1 MRVPAKGFNPRDGI
15 WRKELNMEDGWRFWV
30 TSWAVVAVIA
40 TCGLVADAAEQENVI
55 VKEEFLVQGRDQG
68 IKLFVREKRLA
79 NLPKITR
86 ENVVLF
92 VHGIPDPASIIF
104 DLSVSGYSWLNYVAE
119 RGFDGFTLDVR
130 GFGRSIRPPEMKES
144 RDQNLPLVR
153 ADQVMRDIDAVV
165 DYIRSKRKV
174 DRVNII
180 GYSIGASWCAL
191 YATLHPEKVNKLVMY
206 GAIYGKNPHYVRA
219 LGDPANPDRPHY
231 EMGAYRY
238 VPRSELL
245 DRWDGWIKPELRDVW
260 REKEAIDA
268 WIDALFAS
276 DGTSKQRSPESI
288 QVPNGPYIDWHEI
301 HAGRS
306 LFDPARIKVPTM
318 IVRGSAEEMISS
330 EAADDLLQKLTSAPS
345 KRRLD
350 IGDSTHLALL
360 EKNRLQLYR
369 GVQAFLEE

>member
-1 MRVPAKGFNPRDGI
+1 MVHR
-15 WRKELNMEDGWRFWV
+15 WRAGLTFW
-30 TSWAVVAVIA
+30 TAVAVIA
-40 TCGLVADAAEQENVI
+40 TGGSVAAAAEQENLI
-55 VKEEFLVQGRDQG
+55 VKEEFLVQGRDPG
-68 IKLFVREKRLA
+68 IKLFVREKRLT
-79 NLPKITR
+79 NLPKITK

-104 DLSVSGYSWLNYVAE
+104 DLSVPGYSWLDYVAE
-119 RGFDGFTLDVR
+119 RGFDGFTVDIR
-130 GFGRSIRPPEMKES
+130 GFGRSTRPPEMKDP

-153 ADQVMRDIDAVV
+153 ADQVMRDIDAVI

-174 DRVNII
+174 DRVNLV

-191 YATLHPEKVNKLVMY
+191 YSTLHPEKVNKLVMY
-206 GAIYGKNPHYVRA
+206 GAIYGKNPHYVKA
-219 LGDPANPDRPHY
+219 LGDPTNPDRPDY

-238 VPRSELL
+238 VPRRELL

-260 REKEAIDA
+260 REKEVIDA
-268 WIDALFAS
+268 WIDAVLVS
-276 DGTSKQRSPESI
+276 DSTSKQRSPESI

-301 HAGRS
+301 HSGRS

-330 EAADDLLQKLTSAPS
+330 EAADELLQKLASAPF

-350 IGDSTHLALL
+350 IGDSTHYALL
-360 EKNRLQLYR
+360 EKNRLQIYR